1 MLKNKYLII
10 LSLCLF
16 LILPACAK
24 KEAQRQPESPPAK
37 KVVEEQKPPE
47 QEKTQQVEKKEYAYI
62 PEGKRDPF
70 KPFIS
75 QQPSGKAKEI
85 PLTPLQKYDISQL
98 KVVGIMWGEKGRYAL
113 IEDAEGKGYVV
124 YPGTLVGKNG
134 GKVVKI
140 LQDEVIIEERY
151 TDVFGETKTQYVSIS
166 LPKEEGGFK

>member
-1 MLKNKYLII
+1 MMEKNKFIIIPVCLLIFF
-10 LSLCLF
+10 SSCSRGTQEKQ
-16 LILPACAK
+16 PAVA
-24 KEAQRQPESPPAK
+24 PSK
-37 KVVEEQKPPE
+37 KVVEEKKQVEPE
-47 QEKTQQVEKKEYAYI
+47 KAVQVEKKEYAYV

-75 QQPSGKAKEI
+75 QQPVAKAREL
-85 PLTPLQKYDISQL
+85 PLTPLQRYDISQL

-151 TDVFGETKTQYVSIS
+151 TDVFGETKTHYISIG
-166 LPKEEGGFK
+166 LPKEEGGIK